1 MFDSQWVS
9 LLCLAAKATLSKSIK
24 KKHSKKESI
33 PRHKSHYVLL
43 MGSPIADEHNR
54 KGLGMILSSKLRG
67 ESENLNDG
75 PSKGTNHHHHHNKPG
90 TDLAATLQT
99 SSKEYP
105 SNEGYSYTEALFT
118 GAPLLNGRP
127 ALESDRTQEREH
139 GHGLYHINK
148 EHNRNK
154 GTDFAKLEVDKSN
167 DHTKEEDSVQIQKEV
182 HTEEGVVGNAVKKK
196 SKENQHFQTSLSSEE
211 GKEVQKNTENFDENQ
226 QSSSNASPSN
236 SKSERLENAKYTQ
249 IHEVSGGS
257 SQIKHLKAT
266 PLSGNYEKTNSHYQ
280 HREKSTGNPLSD
292 RPVEQVHQILVTGK
306 TQENFA
312 SSNPGIS
319 GPFAEEQQVKN
330 KLSDN
335 TNTKSYDEESNL
347 LGTSVYNQGRFIGK
361 QGYRVGG
368 KQHHEFHSNIITGP
382 TEYERPGNSIRH
394 PSMDELPSGMESSE
408 KEIGTS
414 PAVSNGF
421 RTYEDISKL
430 GNENIQLQSEFMPT
444 STAIDAENGR
454 VETSY
459 QQLGRQPSYKNHEQ
473 QLESN
478 TEGAGGSPSINNL
491 ATTGNQNSRVAFESR
506 KIPIV
511 KTNESVTMPSQDP
524 NQNEGDSRIDK
535 FINQL
540 RPHKIIESAFDQELT
555 RKITTGTSHGESNY
569 AAHMQSVAKAPSLSI
584 PDKTIPV
591 EKSEEHGSENIAPPS
606 LPFREGSSP
615 AEFSNRNEA
624 LTKDQREQSVEGS
637 LSNPETPNTSHNE
650 KEKQQD
656 TSQQMLPATAVE
668 ATPEHE
674 DTSTDGSIPRK
685 EQEETSQS
693 SDEHEPNKNE
703 DSSASSLS
711 SLGQASTPNGATDD
725 MSSSRPYGEGS
736 RPTAFSLKNKEL
748 PNDRSSDES
757 EAMGQKGTFDKVS
770 DHESAFANGAYS
782 PKTQETLE
790 SSTAPGANTNV
801 ASSDSSVNSQGHI
814 ENQREGDKEEQSP
827 LSDRE
832 GSNAKMT
839 FGHENEELQQ
849 NVEQKP
855 FGASISGSE
864 VGGDVGR
871 VVPLRASQMEATKQE
886 DTLNGISSTVSDNG
900 ANLSQEQRPLDSL
913 QSSTEHQTE
922 TNSGSSATSD
932 QNESLQKEQRQQS
945 VETLSPVSESNR
957 VTPLGGSSIDSTT
970 QRETSDKMLSSNEV
984 DTKHGHEDRF
994 INDASLHQEQQ
1005 SVEISPSD
1013 AQSRPNTS
1021 DKPVESSQ
1029 NSHEVKVG
1037 TPEEASAMPV
1047 PENSEEI
1054 NEGQQLMPFLGIR
1067 NDSRGTSEEMQSSQL
1082 NKENDHDN
1090 RNQKIV
1096 YFLKMAKG
1104 IPLVNSRKTTHYVE
1118 HRLDSTPQRGS
1129 EVNGRRRYPWQW
1141 QYSLKRPN
1149 RPAWRERPRPPSQG
1163 RQPSYRP
1170 TFQPSSY
1177 PSPSTGEGGGAI
1189 GGSSASSNEPQGK
1202 HLPFPLSCLN
1212 G

>member
-1 MFDSQWVS
+1 
-9 LLCLAAKATLSKSIK
+9 
-24 KKHSKKESI
+24 
-33 PRHKSHYVLL
+33 

-67 ESENLNDG
+67 EADKLNDG
-75 PSKGTNHHHHHNKPG
+75 SSKGTSHHHNKSG

-99 SSKEYP
+99 SSKEYK

-127 ALESDRTQEREH
+127 ASESDRTQEREH
-139 GHGLYHINK
+139 GHGLYRINK
-148 EHNRNK
+148 DHDRNK
-154 GTDFAKLEVDKSN
+154 GTGFPKLEADKSN
-167 DHTKEEDSVQIQKEV
+167 DHIKEEDSVQLEKEV

-226 QSSSNASPSN
+226 QSSSKASHSN

-257 SQIKHLKAT
+257 SQIRHHKAT
-266 PLSGNYEKTNSHYQ
+266 PLSGNYEETNNHYQ
-280 HREKSTGNPLSD
+280 HREKSAGNPLGD

-312 SSNPGIS
+312 SSNPDSS
-319 GPFAEEQQVKN
+319 GPFAEEQEVKN

-382 TEYERPGNSIRH
+382 TEYERPGNSLRQ
-394 PSMDELPSGMESSE
+394 PSMDELPSGMESSQ

-430 GNENIQLQSEFMPT
+430 GNKNIQLQSEFIPT

-459 QQLGRQPSYKNHEQ
+459 HQLGRQPSYQNHEQ

-478 TEGAGGSPSINNL
+478 TEGAGGSSSMNNL
-491 ATTGNQNSRVAFESR
+491 AITGDQNSRVAFESR
-506 KIPIV
+506 KMPIE
-511 KTNESVTMPSQDP
+511 KTNESMTVHLQSS
-524 NQNEGDSRIDK
+524 NQNERDSRIDK

-555 RKITTGTSHGESNY
+555 REITTGPSHRESNN
-569 AAHMQSVAKAPSLSI
+569 AIPMQSAKEPSLTI
-584 PDKTIPV
+584 PDKTISV

-606 LPFREGSSP
+606 LPFREGSNP
-615 AEFSNRNEA
+615 AEFSNRNEE
-624 LTKDQREQSVEGS
+624 LTKDQRKQSVEAS
-637 LSNPETPNTSHNE
+637 LSNPETSNTSHNE

-674 DTSTDGSIPRK
+674 DTSTDGPIPQK

-703 DSSASSLS
+703 DLSTSSIS
-711 SLGQASTPNGATDD
+711 SLGQAPIPNGATDD

-736 RPTAFSLKNKEL
+736 RPTAFNLQNMEL
-748 PNDRSSDES
+748 PSDRSSDES
-757 EAMGQKGTFDKVS
+757 EATGQKGTFDKLP
-770 DHESAFANGAYS
+770 DHESAFANGADS
-782 PKTQETLE
+782 PQTQETLE

-801 ASSDSSVNSQGHI
+801 ASSDGSVNSQGHT
-814 ENQREGDKEEQSP
+814 ENQGEGDKEEQFP
-827 LSDRE
+827 LSDGE
-832 GSNAKMT
+832 GSNRKMT
-839 FGHENEELQQ
+839 FGHQNEKLQQ

-855 FGASISGSE
+855 VGASISSSE
-864 VGGDVGR
+864 VGSDAGR
-871 VVPLRASQMEATKQE
+871 VVPLRGSQMEATKQE
-886 DTLNGISSTVSDNG
+886 DTLNGIASTVPDNG

-922 TNSGSSATSD
+922 TNSGSSTSSD

-945 VETLSPVSESNR
+945 VETLSPDSESNR
-957 VTPLGGSSIDSTT
+957 VTPLSGSSIDSTT
-970 QRETSDKMLSSNEV
+970 QRETSDKMISSNEV
-984 DTKHGHEDRF
+984 DTKHDHEDRF
-994 INDASLHQEQQ
+994 MNDASLHQEQQ
-1005 SVEISPSD
+1005 SLEISPSD

-1029 NSHEVKVG
+1029 NSHEVEAG

-1047 PENSEEI
+1047 PENSKEI

-1118 HRLDSTPQRGS
+1118 HRIDSTPERGA

-1149 RPAWRERPRPPSQG
+1149 RPAWTERPRPPSQG

-1170 TFQPSSY
+1170 TSQPSSY
-1177 PSPSTGEGGGAI
+1177 PSTSTGEGGGGAL
-1189 GGSSASSNEPQGK
+1189 GGSSVNSNEPQGK
-1202 HLPFPLSCLN
+1202 HLPFPSSCLKC
-1212 G
+1212 